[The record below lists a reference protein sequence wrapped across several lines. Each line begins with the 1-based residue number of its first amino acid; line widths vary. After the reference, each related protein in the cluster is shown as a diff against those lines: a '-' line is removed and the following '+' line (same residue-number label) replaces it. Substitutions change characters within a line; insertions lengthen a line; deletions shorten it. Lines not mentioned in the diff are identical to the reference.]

1 MATESHTS
9 DSHSDTSVN
18 RGQLDP
24 SASFSWSDPKEG
36 HRLMRSFM
44 SIKEATLRDAIVK
57 FVTQL
62 SVFEDD
68 GR

>member
-1 MATESHTS
+1 MATENHTS
-9 DSHSDTSVN
+9 DSHSDTTVN

-24 SASFSWSDPKEG
+24 SASFSWSDPEEG
-36 HRLMRSFM
+36 YRLMRSFK
-44 SIKEATLRDAIVK
+44 SVKRAALRDAIVK

-62 SVFEDD
+62 SMFEDE